1 MPDRYVDVLPGIF
14 DPRDNTYKG
23 HYPNSGV
30 AFLIRAHPYILINN
44 REPVTYNYSRDVN
57 YHMTYTRSCDFLKWF
72 TDRDQTL
79 CGILDKVSRLQ
90 LGEGEPYYIH
100 DRYDNPS
107 IRWDLEDGSYVTL
120 VPESSKWESI
130 ETSELCQVTYHL
142 PTDLWEDVWP
152 YSAYWQEHGHAEF
165 LIQTDKSPNVT
176 YLLGHTHCSY
186 HEIPQTLTKLKVTA
200 QDFIDV
206 YHLHPR
212 KSEKNFLDTVME
224 AYPEMTLKGLKHAT
238 SDYVYDFPSK
248 SFRRIAYMDAGG
260 QELTI
265 WQSDRDQTLG
275 YQFDTRTK
283 MEPNVQHAIEI
294 NHLLAPLELRVEVD
308 YKTWTIEGSVPND
321 AGQRQVLM
329 NRLMEAD
336 QVIQTYM
343 ENVRTMQ
350 KELEVAE
357 VVILSEHTQFFTPHV
372 TATKVDVSDLDQLQ
386 ALTR

>member
-1 MPDRYVDVLPGIF
+1 MPDRYVDDLPGTF

-30 AFLIRAHPYILINN
+30 AFLIRAHPYILLNN

-57 YHMTYTRSCDFLKWF
+57 YHMTYTRSRDFLKWF
-72 TDRDQTL
+72 TERDQTL
-79 CGILDKVSRLQ
+79 CGILDKVSTLQ
-90 LGEGEPYYIH
+90 LGEGKPYYIH

-142 PTDLWEDVWP
+142 PTNLWEDVWP

-165 LIQTDKSPNVT
+165 LIETDKSLNVT
-176 YLLGHTHCSY
+176 YLLGHTTCPY
-186 HEIPQTLTKLKVTA
+186 HEIPQTLAKLKVTA

-224 AYPEMTLKGLKHAT
+224 AYPEMTLKGLKHAV

-283 MEPNVQHAIEI
+283 MEPNVQHAIEV

-336 QVIQTYM
+336 QIIQIYM
-343 ENVRTMQ
+343 ENVQTMQ

-357 VVILSEHTQFFTPHV
+357 VVILSEHTQFFTPQV

-386 ALTR
+386 DLMR

>member
-1 MPDRYVDVLPGIF
+1 MPDRYADDLPGTF
-14 DPRDNTYKG
+14 DPRDGAYRG

-30 AFLIRAHPYILINN
+30 PFFISVHPYILLNN

-72 TDRDQTL
+72 TERDKTL
-79 CGILDKVSRLQ
+79 CGILDKVGVLQ
-90 LGEGEPYYIH
+90 LGKGKPYYIH
-100 DRYDNPS
+100 DRYNNPS
-107 IRWDLEDGSYVTL
+107 IRWDLEDGSYTTL

-130 ETSELCQVTYHL
+130 ETSELCQVAYHL

-152 YSAYWQEHGHAEF
+152 HSAYWQEHGHAEF
-165 LIQTDKSPNVT
+165 LIQTDKNTNVT
-176 YLLGHTHCSY
+176 YLIGHINSSY

-200 QDFIDV
+200 QDFLDV

-224 AYPEMTLKGLKHAT
+224 EYPEMTLKGLKHAA

-248 SFRRIAYMDAGG
+248 SFRRIAYMDAGS

-275 YQFDTRTK
+275 YEFDTRTK
-283 MEPNVQHAIEI
+283 TEPLDQHAIEI
-294 NHLLAPLELRVEVD
+294 NHLLAPMGLRATVD
-308 YKTWTIEGSVPND
+308 YKTWTIEGSVPNGVD
-321 AGQRQVLM
+321 QRRDLM
-329 NRLMEAD
+329 NRLMAAD

-343 ENVRTMQ
+343 ENVRTMRT
-350 KELEVAE
+350 ELEVE
-357 VVILSEHTQFFTPHV
+357 GLVILSEHTQFFTPQV

-386 ALTR
+386 ELMR